1 MKKIIRFVIV
11 LVIILFVILG
21 AANVVLYSGLFGLLS
36 PFSIKSVDR
45 IENTNYRV
53 SFNKVRAAK
62 YYELEITDS
71 SNVVVYKDKV
81 TKNELEIDFGSII
94 ENTIYTLNV
103 TAYNKKGDKRSANNT
118 LSFKYSKEP
127 TFSDD
132 NVVMLEESGTLV
144 YINGDLS
151 SKKYSLIINKA
162 TYDTEGNETSN
173 KEIYNKILTD
183 GIFDI
188 KGDKYNTEI
197 VKLSLSIIRD
207 KRVIDTLDMFY
218 NMNPLKDVVINKPAN
233 ESTIDYSDVF
243 LSIENDSS
251 AEKYELTI
259 YNDKGTA
266 ISTATIYDNEVLL
279 DRSLFT
285 AGGTYSIGVT
295 SVSGNYNKTNTTK
308 FTMDGHKLEPVA
320 INKDV
325 NSIRVGDTI
334 ELSQSDNA
342 GIIYTVDGTS
352 PLSGGIGYEGPIT
365 IKKDTVIKAYA
376 KNGYEISTVST
387 FDIKVAESINTD
399 ITVYLSSSNQ
409 VYNIGEKPFTNERY
423 EMDLIA
429 GLVEK
434 KLKDN
439 NIKVIRN
446 DYLTDAATWNKEAVD
461 NKANLKVAL
470 QTEASIDHEKYGLTT
485 WINNRNASGYSIAK
499 LLHKNIVNIYD
510 KDIEAYDH
518 GVKYTQGIKNEES
531 SDISVP
537 NIVLTLGYHDNIHD
551 AEWLTT
557 NREKIADNIAN
568 SILSYYGL
576 E

>member
-36 PFSIKSVDR
+36 PFNIKSVDR

-197 VKLSLSIIRD
+197 VKLSLSIIKD

-233 ESTIDYSDVF
+233 ESTIDYSDVL

-446 DYLTDAATWNKEAVD
+446 DYLTDAATWNKEVVD
-461 NKANLKVAL
+461 NKANIKVAL

>member
-71 SNVVVYKDKV
+71 SDVVVYKDKV

-233 ESTIDYSDVF
+233 ESTIDYSDVL

-295 SVSGNYNKTNTTK
+295 SVNGNYNKTNTTK

-446 DYLTDAATWNKEAVD
+446 DYLTAAATWNKEAVD